1 MPRNSNFASF
11 QGLSTRLE
19 TLYNPFTHSARCIEF
34 SDNRSK
40 PKFEEKGR
48 RYLGKNDAR
57 KEVTGLRV
65 DGCLITEGTRCDFLL
80 LVCAKPRNNAYFVEL
95 KGADREHGYEQLL
108 QSINK
113 LKSRLRDFNISAR
126 LVVSKVHVPE
136 IKFTSQKKLEALVRD
151 LRGSFVQGKSS
162 VEDPI

>member
-1 MPRNSNFASF
+1 M
-11 QGLSTRLE
+11 E

-65 DGCLITEGTRCDFLL
+65 DGCLITEGIKCDFLL

-95 KGADREHGYEQLL
+95 
-108 QSINK
+108 
-113 LKSRLRDFNISAR
+113 
-126 LVVSKVHVPE
+126 
-136 IKFTSQKKLEALVRD
+136 EALVHS
-151 LRGSFVQGKSS
+151 LRGSLVQGKSP
-162 VEDPI
+162 VEESI

>member
-1 MPRNSNFASF
+1 MSC
-11 QGLSTRLE
+11 
-19 TLYNPFTHSARCIEF
+19 NPFTHSAQCIEF

-40 PKFEEKGR
+40 PKFEEKGC

-65 DGCLITEGTRCDFLL
+65 DGCLITEGRKCDFLL
-80 LVCAKPRNNAYFVEL
+80 LVCSKSRNDAYFVEL

-126 LVVSKVHVPE
+126 LVVSKFHAPK
-136 IKFTSQKKLEALVRD
+136 IQFTSQKKLEALVRG
-151 LRGSFVQGKSS
+151 LGGSLVQGKSP
-162 VEDPI
+162 VEEHV